1 MNIGLD
7 GLDAVGG
14 LERGDE
20 LLDLI
25 HGELVTELHG
35 GRAHGVSGHA
45 LKLDRELSR
54 GGGQC
59 LLVLGGQGT
68 EDVLAVGLR
77 GGDDLARRRVLSVR
91 DDEAVTGLGDL
102 RRVAVGGG

>member
-7 GLDAVGG
+7 GLDTVGG

-35 GRAHGVSGHA
+35 SSAHGVSGHA
-45 LKLDRELSR
+45 LQLDRELAR

-59 LLVLGGQGT
+59 LLVLGGQGV
-68 EDVLAVGLR
+68 EDVLSVGLR
-77 GGDDLARRRVLSVR
+77 GGDDLARR
-91 DDEAVTGLGDL
+91 
-102 RRVAVGGG
+102 